1 VRLSKRE
8 LGSSGIKVFEM
19 LEYEKGIVG
28 RLGLRVILVRLFSDL
43 NMVKELMVGTSH
55 NTNSLIS
62 SRIIHLA
69 ILKHITHM
77 DRGYDFV
84 GSVDMGDAEEGEM
97 PVTFYRRR
105 WGSQRA
111 TW

>member
-1 VRLSKRE
+1 ME
-8 LGSSGIKVFEM
+8 LTT
-19 LEYEKGIVG
+19 
-28 RLGLRVILVRLFSDL
+28 
-43 NMVKELMVGTSH
+43 GTSH

-69 ILKHITHM
+69 ILNYITHM

-111 TW
+111 SW

>member
-1 VRLSKRE
+1 M
-8 LGSSGIKVFEM
+8 I
-19 LEYEKGIVG
+19 
-28 RLGLRVILVRLFSDL
+28 
-43 NMVKELMVGTSH
+43 GTSH

-69 ILKHITHM
+69 ILNYITHM

-84 GSVDMGDAEEGEM
+84 GSVDMGDVEEGEM

-111 TW
+111 SW